1 MCNPTCIFLL
11 LNTGDLS
18 EHLPQGYSG
27 WTRAAASTGVAQSQS
42 GLVHL
47 LCSGAHLCFL
57 PCPGRNLGLVP
68 NPVRSH
74 SRDKSF
80 TSGGLASWGITSPL
94 HHRVGGLHV
103 ERCPWGVVSQ
113 FCWGQL
119 MFTPLLHTHT
129 CLQVPGGQ
137 QPAGAGLRNGLCSQT
152 GGNAQ
157 GRLLKSGASL
167 PLHWDLISGG

>member
-1 MCNPTCIFLL
+1 MLSSEECVTLPVFSVP

-27 WTRAAASTGVAQSQS
+27 WMRAAASTGVAQSQS

-74 SRDKSF
+74 SRDKSLHLWGLSVVGHNVPSSSQGGWAPRGEMPLGGCVPVLLGSADVYPSF
-80 TSGGLASWGITSPL
+80 THPHL
-94 HHRVGGLHV
+94 
-103 ERCPWGVVSQ
+103 
-113 FCWGQL
+113 
-119 MFTPLLHTHT
+119 
-129 CLQVPGGQ
+129 
-137 QPAGAGLRNGLCSQT
+137 PAGAWRPAACWGRASEWAVLPNRWKCS
-152 GGNAQ
+152 G
-157 GRLLKSGASL
+157 
-167 PLHWDLISGG
+167 